1 MIGGKNIP
9 TDEKLYNSIKKKVK
23 AKFQKTSR
31 WPSAYGS
38 GFLVKEYKKAFKEKY
53 GNKSPY
59 KIEKNTNKKSKSTK
73 KLRKSTKK
81 SRKSVK
87 KSRKSVKKSNKN
99 NLTRWFNEKW
109 VNVCKKKSG
118 KYVPCGRKKSS
129 IKKYPYCRPL
139 HRINSGT
146 PMTVGEI
153 KKKYGSKK
161 LKEMCK
167 RKNSKRDKKSMTYVK
182 KTIKKSKNN
191 KNKKNK
197 KKSRKWSKKY
207 KKSIN
212 CKKPK
217 GFSQKQYCKYGRK
230 KSRK

>member
-9 TDEKLYNSIKKKVK
+9 TDEKLYSSIKKKVK
-23 AKFQKTSR
+23 TKFQKTSR

-59 KIEKNTNKKSKSTK
+59 KIEKNTNKKSKK
-73 KLRKSTKK
+73 INKST
-81 SRKSVK
+81 K

-129 IKKYPYCRPL
+129 MKKYPYCRPL

-191 KNKKNK
+191 KSK

-212 CKKPK
+212 CKNPK
-217 GFSQKQYCKYGRK
+217 GFSQKQHCKYGRK

>member
-1 MIGGKNIP
+1 M
-9 TDEKLYNSIKKKVK
+9 KKKSTRMK
-23 AKFQKTSR
+23 
-31 WPSAYGS
+31 
-38 GFLVKEYKKAFKEKY
+38 
-53 GNKSPY
+53 NKSTRM
-59 KIEKNTNKKSKSTK
+59 KNKSTRMKNKSTRMKSKN
-73 KLRKSTKK
+73 
-81 SRKSVK
+81 
-87 KSRKSVKKSNKN
+87 SNN
-99 NLTRWFNEKW
+99 NGLTRWFNEKW

-118 KYVPCGRKKSS
+118 KYVPCGRKKGSM
-129 IKKYPYCRPL
+129 KKYPYCRPL
-139 HRINSGT
+139 HRINKGT

-191 KNKKNK
+191 KSKT
-197 KKSRKWSKKY
+197 KSKKWSKKY

>member
-59 KIEKNTNKKSKSTK
+59 KTQKKS
-73 KLRKSTKK
+73 RKSTKK
-81 SRKSVK
+81 SRKST
-87 KSRKSVKKSNKN
+87 KKSNKN

-118 KYVPCGRKKSS
+118 KYVPCGRKKGSM
-129 IKKYPYCRPL
+129 KKYPYCRPL

-182 KTIKKSKNN
+182 KSKTKSKT
-191 KNKKNK
+191 
-197 KKSRKWSKKY
+197 KSRKWSKKY

-212 CKKPK
+212 CKNPR
-217 GFSQKQYCKYGRK
+217 GFSQKQHCKYGRK

>member
-9 TDEKLYNSIKKKVK
+9 IDEKLYNSIKKKVK

-38 GFLVKEYKKAFKEKY
+38 GFLVKEYKKAFKEKN

-59 KIEKNTNKKSKSTK
+59 KIEKNTNKKSKK
-73 KLRKSTKK
+73 IKKST
-81 SRKSVK
+81 K

-182 KTIKKSKNN
+182 KTIKKSKN
-191 KNKKNK
+191 
-197 KKSRKWSKKY
+197 KKSKTKSKKWSKKY

>member
-59 KIEKNTNKKSKSTK
+59 KTQKKS
-73 KLRKSTKK
+73 RKSTKK
-81 SRKSVK
+81 SR
-87 KSRKSVKKSNKN
+87 KSNKN

-118 KYVPCGRKKSS
+118 KYVPCGRKKGSM
-129 IKKYPYCRPL
+129 KKYPYCRPL

-182 KTIKKSKNN
+182 KSKS
-191 KNKKNK
+191 K

-217 GFSQKQYCKYGRK
+217 GFSQKQHCKYDRK

>member
-38 GFLVKEYKKAFKEKY
+38 GFLVKEYKKAFKDKY

-59 KIEKNTNKKSKSTK
+59 KTQKKSNKKSK
-73 KLRKSTKK
+73 KSH
-81 SRKSVK
+81 KSVK
-87 KSRKSVKKSNKN
+87 KSRKSTKKSRKSNKN

-129 IKKYPYCRPL
+129 MKKYPYCRPL
-139 HRINSGT
+139 YRINSGT

-182 KTIKKSKNN
+182 KTIKKSKN
-191 KNKKNK
+191 KKSK
-197 KKSRKWSKKY
+197 KKSKKWSKKY

-217 GFSQKQYCKYGRK
+217 GFSQKQYCKYRRK

>member
-9 TDEKLYNSIKKKVK
+9 TDEKLYSSIKKKVK

-59 KIEKNTNKKSKSTK
+59 KIEKNTNKKSKK
-73 KLRKSTKK
+73 INKST
-81 SRKSVK
+81 K

-109 VNVCKKKSG
+109 VNVCKKKGG

-129 IKKYPYCRPL
+129 MKKYPYCRPL

-167 RKNSKRDKKSMTYVK
+167 KKNSKRDKKSMTYVK

-191 KNKKNK
+191 KSK

-212 CKKPK
+212 CKNPK
-217 GFSQKQYCKYGRK
+217 GFSQKQHCKYGRK

>member
-73 KLRKSTKK
+73 NLRKSRKSTKK
-81 SRKSVK
+81 SRKST
-87 KSRKSVKKSNKN
+87 KKSNKN

-129 IKKYPYCRPL
+129 MKKYPYCRPL

-191 KNKKNK
+191 KSK

>member
-59 KIEKNTNKKSKSTK
+59 KTQKKSNKKSKKS
-73 KLRKSTKK
+73 RKSTKK
-81 SRKSVK
+81 SRKT
-87 KSRKSVKKSNKN
+87 NKN

-129 IKKYPYCRPL
+129 MKKYPYCRPL

-182 KTIKKSKNN
+182 KSIRKS
-191 KNKKNK
+191 K

>member
-1 MIGGKNIP
+1 MSKSVP
-9 TDEKLYNSIKKKVK
+9 TDLKLYEKIKQKVKKK
-23 AKFQKTSR
+23 FTETSR

-38 GFLVKEYKKAFKEKY
+38 GYLVKTYKKEFEKKY
-53 GNKSPY
+53 GKKSPY
-59 KIEKNTNKKSKSTK
+59 KVVNIKKNN
-73 KLRKSTKK
+73 
-81 SRKSVK
+81 
-87 KSRKSVKKSNKN
+87 KKSNKKNSTYNVVN
-99 NLTRWFNEKW
+99 NNKKINKSNLNRWFNEKW
-109 VNVCKKKSG
+109 VNVCKKKNN
-118 KYVPCGRKKSS
+118 KYVPCGRKKSN
-129 IKKYPYCRPL
+129 IKKYPYCRPSIKVT
-139 HRINSGT
+139 RKT
-146 PMTVGEI
+146 PMTVNEI

-182 KTIKKSKNN
+182 KTIKKSKS
-191 KNKKNK
+191 K
-197 KKSRKWSKKY
+197 KKSKKWSKKY

>member
-9 TDEKLYNSIKKKVK
+9 TDEKLYSSIKKKVK

-73 KLRKSTKK
+73 NLRKSRKSTKK
-81 SRKSVK
+81 SRKST
-87 KSRKSVKKSNKN
+87 KKSNKN

-129 IKKYPYCRPL
+129 MKKYPYCRPL

-191 KNKKNK
+191 KSK

-212 CKKPK
+212 CKNPK
-217 GFSQKQYCKYGRK
+217 GFSQKQHCKYGRK

>member
-9 TDEKLYNSIKKKVK
+9 TDEKLYSSIKKKVK

-59 KIEKNTNKKSKSTK
+59 KIEKNTNKKSKKSK
-73 KLRKSTKK
+73 KINKST
-81 SRKSVK
+81 K

-129 IKKYPYCRPL
+129 MKKYPYCRPL

-182 KTIKKSKNN
+182 KTIKKSKN
-191 KNKKNK
+191 KKSK
-197 KKSRKWSKKY
+197 KKSKKWSKKY

>member
-9 TDEKLYNSIKKKVK
+9 ADEKLYNSIKKKVK

-59 KIEKNTNKKSKSTK
+59 KTQKKSNKKSKKT
-73 KLRKSTKK
+73 RKSTKK
-81 SRKSVK
+81 SRKT
-87 KSRKSVKKSNKN
+87 NKN

-129 IKKYPYCRPL
+129 MKKYPYCRPL

-182 KTIKKSKNN
+182 KSKSKKKSVRKS
-191 KNKKNK
+191 K

-212 CKKPK
+212 CKNPK
-217 GFSQKQYCKYGRK
+217 GFSQKQHCKYGRK

>member
-59 KIEKNTNKKSKSTK
+59 KKQKKSNKKS
-73 KLRKSTKK
+73 KK

-87 KSRKSVKKSNKN
+87 KSRKSTKKSRKSNKN

-129 IKKYPYCRPL
+129 MKKYPYCRPL

-182 KTIKKSKNN
+182 KTIKKSKS
-191 KNKKNK
+191 K
-197 KKSRKWSKKY
+197 KKSKKWSKKY

>member
-38 GFLVKEYKKAFKEKY
+38 GFLVKEYKKAFKEKN

-59 KIEKNTNKKSKSTK
+59 KIEKKLPKKSKKSRK
-73 KLRKSTKK
+73 SSKSNKKSTKK
-81 SRKSVK
+81 SN
-87 KSRKSVKKSNKN
+87 KKSNKN

-182 KTIKKSKNN
+182 KSKSKS
-191 KNKKNK
+191 KT
-197 KKSRKWSKKY
+197 KSRKWSKKY

-212 CKKPK
+212 CKNPR
-217 GFSQKQYCKYGRK
+217 GFSQKQHCKYGRK

>member
-9 TDEKLYNSIKKKVK
+9 TDEKLYSSIKKKVK

-59 KIEKNTNKKSKSTK
+59 KIEKNTNKKSKKSK
-73 KLRKSTKK
+73 KSKKINKST
-81 SRKSVK
+81 K

-129 IKKYPYCRPL
+129 MKKYPYCRPL

-182 KTIKKSKNN
+182 KTIKKSKI
-191 KNKKNK
+191 KKSK
-197 KKSRKWSKKY
+197 KKSKKWSKKY

-217 GFSQKQYCKYGRK
+217 GFSQKQYCKYRRK

>member
-59 KIEKNTNKKSKSTK
+59 KTQKKSNKKSKKS
-73 KLRKSTKK
+73 RKSTKK
-81 SRKSVK
+81 SRKT
-87 KSRKSVKKSNKN
+87 NKN

-129 IKKYPYCRPL
+129 MKKYPYCRPL

-182 KTIKKSKNN
+182 KTIKKSKNKKSKS
-191 KNKKNK
+191 KNKSK
-197 KKSRKWSKKY
+197 KWSKKY

>member
-38 GFLVKEYKKAFKEKY
+38 GFLVKEYKKAFKEKN

-59 KIEKNTNKKSKSTK
+59 KIEKNTNKKSKK
-73 KLRKSTKK
+73 IKKST
-81 SRKSVK
+81 K

-191 KNKKNK
+191 KSK
-197 KKSRKWSKKY
+197 KKSKKWSKKY

>member
-59 KIEKNTNKKSKSTK
+59 KTH
-73 KLRKSTKK
+73 KK
-81 SRKSVK
+81 SRKSSK
-87 KSRKSVKKSNKN
+87 KSRKSSKKSRKSNKN

-129 IKKYPYCRPL
+129 MKKYPYCRPL

-182 KTIKKSKNN
+182 KSKSKKKSVRKS
-191 KNKKNK
+191 K

-212 CKKPK
+212 CKNPK
-217 GFSQKQYCKYGRK
+217 GFSQKQHCKYGRK

>member
-59 KIEKNTNKKSKSTK
+59 KTQKKSPKKS
-73 KLRKSTKK
+73 KK
-81 SRKSVK
+81 SRKSR
-87 KSRKSVKKSNKN
+87 KSRKSNRN

-118 KYVPCGRKKSS
+118 KYVPCGRKKGSM
-129 IKKYPYCRPL
+129 KKYPYCRPL
-139 HRINSGT
+139 YRINSGT

-167 RKNSKRDKKSMTYVK
+167 RKNSKRNKKSMTYVK
-182 KTIKKSKNN
+182 KSIKKSKNN
-191 KNKKNK
+191 KSK
-197 KKSRKWSKKY
+197 KK
-207 KKSIN
+207 
-212 CKKPK
+212 
-217 GFSQKQYCKYGRK
+217 
-230 KSRK
+230 

>member
-1 MIGGKNIP
+1 MIGGENIP
-9 TDEKLYNSIKKKVK
+9 NDEKLYNSIKKKVK

-59 KIEKNTNKKSKSTK
+59 KIQKKSK
-73 KLRKSTKK
+73 KSSK
-81 SRKSVK
+81 S
-87 KSRKSVKKSNKN
+87 KKSNKN

-129 IKKYPYCRPL
+129 MKKYPYCRPL
-139 HRINSGT
+139 HRINKGT

-161 LKEMCK
+161 LKSMCK
-167 RKNSKRDKKSMTYVK
+167 KKNSKRDKKSMTYVK
-182 KTIKKSKNN
+182 KSKTKS
-191 KNKKNK
+191 
-197 KKSRKWSKKY
+197 KSRKWSKKY

-212 CKKPK
+212 CRKPK
-217 GFSQKQYCKYGRK
+217 GFSQKQYCKHSRK

>member
-53 GNKSPY
+53 GNKNPY
-59 KIEKNTNKKSKSTK
+59 KTQKKS
-73 KLRKSTKK
+73 RKSTKK
-81 SRKSVK
+81 SRKSTK
-87 KSRKSVKKSNKN
+87 KSRKSTKN

-129 IKKYPYCRPL
+129 MKKYPYCRPL

-182 KTIKKSKNN
+182 KTIKKSKKNN
-191 KNKKNK
+191 KSK

-217 GFSQKQYCKYGRK
+217 GFSQKQHCKYGRK

>member
-9 TDEKLYNSIKKKVK
+9 TDEKLYSSIKKKVK

-38 GFLVKEYKKAFKEKY
+38 GFLVKEYKKAFKDKY

-59 KIEKNTNKKSKSTK
+59 KTQKKSNKKS
-73 KLRKSTKK
+73 KK

-87 KSRKSVKKSNKN
+87 KSRKSTKKSRKSNKN

-129 IKKYPYCRPL
+129 MKKYPYCRPL

-191 KNKKNK
+191 KNKK
-197 KKSRKWSKKY
+197 KSRKWSKKY

-212 CKKPK
+212 CKNPK
-217 GFSQKQYCKYGRK
+217 GFSQKQHCKYGRK
-230 KSRK
+230 KSSK

>member
-9 TDEKLYNSIKKKVK
+9 TDEKLYSSIKKKVK

-59 KIEKNTNKKSKSTK
+59 KIEKNTNKKSKKSK
-73 KLRKSTKK
+73 KINKST
-81 SRKSVK
+81 K

-129 IKKYPYCRPL
+129 MKKYPYCRPL

-182 KTIKKSKNN
+182 KTIKKSKS
-191 KNKKNK
+191 KKNK
-197 KKSRKWSKKY
+197 KKSKKWSKKY